1 MKRFMLFATCA
12 AAITAGVAQAQ
23 SITSRGSAGGW
34 GVFLNETTS
43 GCFIQRETAQGIF
56 LQIGTEAALVELT
69 PDDPIG
75 FMSIWIPGPAPANA
89 NPAELVVMEIGPNT
103 YFGSAATGTREGYH
117 GATVIAQGSELGF
130 DLRNRRNMTVISSS
144 GARVDVR
151 LNASNISEALDA
163 LIECQSSVG

>member
-23 SITSRGSAGGW
+23 SITPRGSAGGW

-75 FMSIWIPGPAPANA
+75 FMSIWIPG
-89 NPAELVVMEIGPNT
+89 LGPNT